1 MEKIISYSL
10 FGSEEYYRKGV
21 IRNIKLAAKIFPG
34 WKVYI
39 FIEDTKENKKIST
52 LAGSFSNTVIKL
64 MKQRFP
70 GDGVHWRFLPLEWPN
85 TICIIR
91 DIDTSLTIREY
102 QLTEEWLD
110 SEYWFNT
117 IRDEPGHRSPI
128 MAGAFSGIGG
138 HISIADKWTKFYLG
152 NYTASQIE
160 TLKNEK
166 SIFQSRNDL
175 VFLGKMVYPII
186 RKNLLV
192 FTRFS
197 IFDGDAEVR
206 ITPKVTE
213 KNHAGLYKVVGM
225 REFSDITTSDFGREL
240 IENNNEIR
248 ISESSPA
255 ASEWFNKRYD
265 QGALK
270 LYRPRYKYKSLIKNT
285 IWWMFISTFDLG
297 IKDRMQVAFYKVRK
311 LIKLVW

>member
-10 FGSEEYYRKGV
+10 FGSEEYYRNGV
-21 IRNIKLAAKIFPG
+21 IRNIKLAAKIFPE

-39 FIEDTKENKKIST
+39 FIEDTKENKKIAK

-70 GDGVHWRFLPLEWPN
+70 GDGVHWRLLPLEWPN

-102 QLTEEWLD
+102 QLAEEWLA
-110 SEYWFNT
+110 SGYWFNT
-117 IRDEPGHRSPI
+117 VRDEPGHRSPI

-138 HISIADKWTKFYLG
+138 YISIADKWTKFYLG
-152 NYTASQIE
+152 NYTSIHRKS
-160 TLKNEK
+160 LVNDK
-166 SIFQSRNDL
+166 SIYQSKNDQ
-175 VFLGKMVYPII
+175 VFLSKMIYPII
-186 RKNLLV
+186 RENLLV

-213 KNHAGLYKVVGM
+213 KNSAGLYKVVGM
-225 REFSDITTSDFGREL
+225 REFGDISTTDVGKEL

-248 ISESSPA
+248 ISESSPG
-255 ASEWFNKRYD
+255 ASEWFNQRYD
-265 QGALK
+265 QGTLK
-270 LYRPRYKYKSLIKNT
+270 LYRPRYKYKSFLTNT
-285 IWWMFISTFDLG
+285 IWWIFISTFDLG
-297 IKDRMQVAFYKVRK
+297 IKDRLQVTFYKLKK
-311 LIKLVW
+311 LIKLV